1 MSAIG
6 AMRQRPE
13 MAGLGHRSDATERPL
28 ISVLQ
33 SSPREGPLRIGEPPF
48 LAEDRS
54 AIDDPLPTSELGR
67 SGHYGDVPFWSRAVS
82 RRSPDSSIPIAYPRY
97 CAYTFIQ
104 SLSNE
109 DLATHPV
116 RQATTTPRPG
126 PALEPQTDR
135 VDEIQETGEI
145 HGIQGT

>member
-1 MSAIG
+1 MG
-6 AMRQRPE
+6 TCRL
-13 MAGLGHRSDATERPL
+13 GL
-28 ISVLQ
+28 VQ
-33 SSPREGPLRIGEPPF
+33 S
-48 LAEDRS
+48 
-54 AIDDPLPTSELGR
+54 
-67 SGHYGDVPFWSRAVS
+67 S
-82 RRSPDSSIPIAYPRY
+82 RRSPDSSIPIAYQRY

-109 DLATHPV
+109 DLATPPV